1 MRDSHDGLRER
12 HGLLAQG
19 PRLLALAA
27 WRAGA
32 SAARN
37 NRHPAGGVLGS
48 GAVRRD
54 RRAVDMTPYASEQYC
69 YLTTTGRVS
78 KLPRMIEIWF
88 AVHGSTIYMLAGS
101 GDAAGWVRNAAHEPR
116 VSIKIRDRVFP
127 ATARRVVDVDEDAL
141 ARRLLG
147 EKYAPTEEDLAQWL
161 KTALPMAFDV

>member
-1 MRDSHDGLRER
+1 MVFANAMDRLPWAAPVGAGGL
-12 HGLLAQG
+12 A
-19 PRLLALAA
+19 
-27 WRAGA
+27 AGA
-32 SAARN
+32 SASGN

-48 GAVRRD
+48 DARSNGD
-54 RRAVDMTPYASEQYC
+54 RRFVDMTPYASEQYC

-78 KLPRMIEIWF
+78 SLPRRIEIWF
-88 AVHGSTIYMLAGS
+88 AVQGSTIYMLAGS
-101 GDAAGWVRNAAHEPR
+101 GDAAGWVRNAAREPR

-127 ATARRVVDVDEDAL
+127 ATARRVVDADEDAL